1 MESLTDDQLYELKD
15 EKLTL
20 YWTNYLFLRKRIHSD
35 ILYLFVEFKQYEL
48 INFLNEKEYDGEV
61 IFKNLLNLM
70 RVIKKLDENITE
82 KVERKKFIFKVKRK
96 VSNETILA
104 DIDKLYN
111 SLTFQVTRTLNKE

>member
-104 DIDKLYN
+104 DVDKLYN